1 MPRRKPKTAWKEGQ
15 SGNPNG
21 RPIGS
26 TNQINN
32 EIRDAFAMLLQS
44 QIPNL
49 QEWLDR
55 AAKKDPIK
63 ALDLFTKISERFV
76 PSLSRTEITSKDGEP
91 FTPITISLPS
101 LPTINVATSIGEGAP
116 TTLLTSPGEAPKML
130 GESSEGT
137 LEVGEDSQI
146 SSEAGI
152 SFKMPQFALSPS
164 QLKDFPEASPG
175 DGHYG
180 D

>member
-1 MPRRKPKTAWKEGQ
+1 MPRRKPKSAYQPGQ

-49 QEWLDR
+49 QDWLDR

-63 ALDLFTKISERFV
+63 ALDLFTKISERFI
-76 PSLSRTEITSKDGEP
+76 PALSRTEVTGAEGVP
-91 FTPITISLPS
+91 FAPITINLPNI
-101 LPTINVATSIGEGAP
+101 PKVSIGEGAP
-116 TTLLTSPGEAPKML
+116 VLPLDSPRELGEGTPAQFPMFLPEKEVLPDLGEGTPAEDPGEAW
-130 GESSEGT
+130 GELRENPFNK
-137 LEVGEDSQI
+137 L
-146 SSEAGI
+146 
-152 SFKMPQFALSPS
+152 
-164 QLKDFPEASPG
+164 
-175 DGHYG
+175 
-180 D
+180 

>member
-1 MPRRKPKTAWKEGQ
+1 MPRRKPKSAYQPGQ

-49 QEWLDR
+49 QDWLDR

-63 ALDLFTKISERFV
+63 ALDLFTKISERFI
-76 PSLSRTEITSKDGEP
+76 PALSRTEVTGAEGVP
-91 FTPITISLPS
+91 FAPITINLPNI
-101 LPTINVATSIGEGAP
+101 PKVSIGESSPTSLLASPVEEVKELGEGTSTGLSQIPVFLPEREVIQEFSEGAP
-116 TTLLTSPGEAPKML
+116 P
-130 GESSEGT
+130 
-137 LEVGEDSQI
+137 EDRA
-146 SSEAGI
+146 EDLDTG
-152 SFKMPQFALSPS
+152 KV
-164 QLKDFPEASPG
+164 
-175 DGHYG
+175 
-180 D
+180 

>member
-1 MPRRKPKTAWKEGQ
+1 MPRRPPKRKWQPGE

-49 QEWLDR
+49 QDWLDK

-91 FTPITISLPS
+91 FTPITINLPS
-101 LPTINVATSIGEGAP
+101 LPTIKVPTAIGEGAR
-116 TTLLTSPGEAPKML
+116 TSLLASPAEEIKDLRECAPAMFPVFLPEREAAKESETIPQSPGRILDNPR
-130 GESSEGT
+130 
-137 LEVGEDSQI
+137 
-146 SSEAGI
+146 
-152 SFKMPQFALSPS
+152 
-164 QLKDFPEASPG
+164 
-175 DGHYG
+175 
-180 D
+180 

>member
-1 MPRRKPKTAWKEGQ
+1 MPRRKPKHLYGPGQ

-49 QEWLDR
+49 QDWLDR

-63 ALDLFTKISERFV
+63 ALDIFTKISERFI
-76 PSLSRTEITSKDGEP
+76 PALSRTEITSADGQA
-91 FTPITISLPS
+91 FTPITINLPNIPQLNMSIGGGAPEKSLP
-101 LPTINVATSIGEGAP
+101 A
-116 TTLLTSPGEAPKML
+116 SPGEEPKEL
-130 GESSEGT
+130 PEPNPTFLIPKFDLSPNILRDIQET
-137 LEVGEDSQI
+137 GEDLGDFNTSLTP
-146 SSEAGI
+146 G
-152 SFKMPQFALSPS
+152 LTGSPT
-164 QLKDFPEASPG
+164 P
-175 DGHYG
+175 
-180 D
+180 

>member
-1 MPRRKPKTAWKEGQ
+1 MPRRKPKSAYQPGQ

-49 QEWLDR
+49 QDWLDR

-63 ALDLFTKISERFV
+63 ALDLFTKISERFI
-76 PSLSRTEITSKDGEP
+76 PALSRTEVTGAEGLP
-91 FTPITISLPS
+91 FSPITINLPNIPKISL
-101 LPTINVATSIGEGAP
+101 GEGAP
-116 TTLLTSPGEAPKML
+116 VLPLDSPREL
-130 GESSEGT
+130 GEGSLAEIPMFLQELPAKEIISEGAPA
-137 LEVGEDSQI
+137 EDSR
-146 SSEAGI
+146 E
-152 SFKMPQFALSPS
+152 
-164 QLKDFPEASPG
+164 FPL
-175 DGHYG
+175 DKL
-180 D
+180 

>member
-1 MPRRKPKTAWKEGQ
+1 MPRRKPKHAWKEGQ

-21 RPIGS
+21 RPLGS

-49 QEWLDR
+49 QDWLDK

-101 LPTINVATSIGEGAP
+101 LPQISVPTSIGEGAP
-116 TTLLTSPGEAPKML
+116 LSLTASPAEEVKAIGEGTSAQFILPKPVLSQNQLRDLREMGMEPPVPGEDL
-130 GESSEGT
+130 R
-137 LEVGEDSQI
+137 
-146 SSEAGI
+146 
-152 SFKMPQFALSPS
+152 
-164 QLKDFPEASPG
+164 
-175 DGHYG
+175 
-180 D
+180 